1 MGNSIKTKHAPCNF
15 RIIPRAISQRILK
28 KFHFNYECLL
38 LVLLSF
44 ELCCNYHST
53 TTSVPSLRI
62 SLLLKKLLL
71 SILKKITT
79 HNYTTKFLP
88 VVVQN
93 LARICLS
100 IIALWLPPSHIIKM
114 HSSSLKQQQQ
124 RHLSTINN
132 IPYMSLKI
140 FHTPPPSYY
149 PLPI

>member
-1 MGNSIKTKHAPCNF
+1 MLQLPLYYYIRP
-15 RIIPRAISQRILK
+15 I
-28 KFHFNYECLL
+28 
-38 LVLLSF
+38 
-44 ELCCNYHST
+44 T
-53 TTSVPSLRI
+53 TYL

-140 FHTPPPSYY
+140 SIHPLHPIIPCLFSTSTQYPIRMTSQLFIVRLRTSKTKNSKRCTTVCLLHTYY
-149 PLPI
+149 YM

>member
-1 MGNSIKTKHAPCNF
+1 MLQLPLYYYIRP
-15 RIIPRAISQRILK
+15 I
-28 KFHFNYECLL
+28 
-38 LVLLSF
+38 
-44 ELCCNYHST
+44 T
-53 TTSVPSLRI
+53 TYL

-140 FHTPPPSYY
+140 FHTPPSSYY